1 MRWLKKGLI
10 WGPSG
15 DSWWAQR
22 WALQPTPLLQDDG
35 IIRIF
40 AGFRTHE
47 GVSRVGFVDVSADN
61 PAEVLA
67 VSPEP
72 VLDIGTPGAFDENG
86 VVPCAVVERDGKLYL
101 YYAGYQLG
109 QKVRFFV
116 FGGLAVSVDGGA
128 SFQRHSRV
136 PICDR
141 TEQEMLF
148 RVIHTMML
156 DGGRW
161 RAWYGA
167 GSSFALSDGRQLPNY
182 NIRHAE
188 AKDGLTLSRDFTVC
202 VDTKDGEY
210 RVGRPYVIKH
220 AGIYKM
226 FYCAGT
232 AARGYRLAYAE
243 STDGTGWTRK
253 DDEIGIDVSASGWDS
268 EMQAYPSL
276 IMHRDRVYLFYNG
289 NNYGEE
295 GFGYAELEP
304 GSSLG

>member
-1 MRWLKKGLI
+1 MRWSKKGLI
-10 WGPSG
+10 YGPSG

-22 WALQPTPLLQDDG
+22 WALQPTPLLRADG
-35 IIRIF
+35 TIRVF
-40 AGFRTHE
+40 VGFRTHE
-47 GVSRVGFVDVSADN
+47 GVSRIGFVDVSAEN
-61 PAEVLA
+61 PAQVLA

-72 VLDIGTPGAFDENG
+72 VLDIGIPGAFDENG
-86 VVPCAVVERDGKLYL
+86 VVPCAVAEHDGKLYL

-116 FGGLAVSVDGGA
+116 FGGLAVSEDGGA

-141 TEQEMLF
+141 TDDEMLF

-156 DGGRW
+156 DDGRW

-167 GSSFALSDGRQLPNY
+167 GSSFTLSEGRQLPNY

-202 VDTKDGEY
+202 VDTRDGEY
-210 RVGRPYVIKH
+210 RVGRPYVIKR
-220 AGIYKM
+220 AGAYRM

-243 STDGTGWTRK
+243 SADGIDWMRK

-268 EMQAYPSL
+268 EMQAYPSVV
-276 IMHRDRVYLFYNG
+276 MFRDKVYMFYNG
-289 NNYGEE
+289 NNYGED
-295 GFGYAELEP
+295 GFGYAELDHW
-304 GSSLG
+304 

>member
-1 MRWLKKGLI
+1 MRWSKKGLI
-10 WGPSG
+10 YGPSG

-22 WALQPTPLLQDDG
+22 WALQPTPLLRADG
-35 IIRIF
+35 TIRVF
-40 AGFRTHE
+40 VGFRTLE
-47 GVSRVGFVDVSADN
+47 GVSRIGFVDVSAEN
-61 PAEVLA
+61 PAQVLA

-72 VLDIGTPGAFDENG
+72 VLDIGIPGAFDENG
-86 VVPCAVVERDGKLYL
+86 VVPCAVVEHDGKLYL

-116 FGGLAVSVDGGA
+116 FGGLAVSEDGGA

-141 TEQEMLF
+141 TDDEMLF

-156 DGGRW
+156 DDGRW

-167 GSSFALSDGRQLPNY
+167 GSSFTLSEGRQLPNY

-202 VDTKDGEY
+202 VDTRDGEY
-210 RVGRPYVIKH
+210 RVGRPYVIKR
-220 AGIYKM
+220 AGAYRM

-243 STDGTGWTRK
+243 SADGIDWMRK

-268 EMQAYPSL
+268 EMQAYPSVV
-276 IMHRDRVYLFYNG
+276 MFRDKVYMFYNG
-289 NNYGEE
+289 NNYGED
-295 GFGYAELEP
+295 GFGYAELNHW
-304 GSSLG
+304 